1 MTGKAELLTYQD
13 VEVVVKSIKIIPVF
27 IIWAIFAVP
36 VSAQFG
42 QNIVQ
47 YDRYD
52 WHYIQ
57 SPYFDIYFYGDNQ
70 ALAEFTSEVAD
81 EAYQHISDRLNW
93 ELQKR
98 VAIMVYQSH
107 ADFQQTNVT
116 FDYLYEGIGGVTE
129 LFKNRVV
136 VPFEGSNQDFKHVIR
151 HELVHA
157 IVNDMIY
164 GGNVQSIISGRI
176 RYAIPGWMNEGL
188 AEYLAGG
195 WDANSDMY
203 MRDLA
208 VHGDIE
214 PINRISGY
222 YAYRAGQSVWRFI
235 ARKYGEESIAEVFSR
250 IKTHGNVQDGVN
262 DALGENYSGL
272 SDRWADYLKK
282 EYWPDVVSRIR
293 LKDMA
298 YRVTNH
304 EKLENTYNISPAIS
318 PDGSKLA
325 LMRNEYNTM
334 EIVLISAT
342 DGRFLKR
349 LIRGGSTAEYE
360 ELHLLKPGITWSP
373 DGKRIA
379 FTAKAAN
386 QEILYVVNV
395 KTKKSKKYP
404 TGLEGLFMASWS
416 PDGKDIALIGNNGQ
430 SSDLYL
436 FNLKTE
442 TLTNLTRDI
451 FSILYPSWSPDGKSI
466 AFSTDRGDYP
476 PYRFDKEGNQYNFE
490 LSSNPIDGSP
500 LSSVR
505 SGFKLFDHEV
515 DQLDIFIIDRDGS
528 NLRRVTDDPARDK
541 YAVFARSKPFLYYT
555 SDRSGVE
562 NIYMLNLET
571 REERAVTNVLTGISD
586 LDMAADD
593 SRLYFTGFE
602 HYGYD
607 IYRIHNPLELWD
619 EPKEVPIA
627 KYLLDT
633 THVEDLL
640 VNAERERNYPTT
652 GGGYQN
658 YIFGMDNP
666 SYFAEQMDDSAFSVE
681 LEENVIK
688 DEVGMYRVHP
698 YKTRFTL
705 DLVQSYAGYSTL
717 YSFQGMTQ
725 FMFSDMLGNHRIS
738 IATEMQ
744 ISLENSDY
752 FLTYHLLPFRIN
764 YYFTL
769 FHTAY
774 FFQSY
779 TTPYSSRLRNY
790 GFDVLSSLPFNR
802 FRRLEFG
809 LTANTVEHTDFVL
822 QRPELVM
829 QPVNR
834 DVLATLIPR
843 MGYVWDN
850 AEWEYL
856 HPVNGW
862 RTNVS
867 LSASPKWDDTGIAF
881 QTLAFDFR
889 RYFRLFAGTSTA
901 IRLTG
906 GASFGSDA
914 QNFLVGG
921 LPWIVSSE
929 RDGKYGWRYKN
940 DPLADLEESRLKT
953 IYFSEYVTPLRGT
966 QMMEIYGQKALLVNL
981 EYRFPF
987 LLYYFPA
994 LRILGQLSGVAFID
1008 AGFIW
1013 KKADDW
1019 FDTEARI
1026 GADQIITYGWGPRFI
1041 FLGLPFQLDYAW
1053 VLDPPRGGDRERH
1066 WYLTIGLDF

>member
-1 MTGKAELLTYQD
+1 MTGNAELSIYQD
-13 VEVVVKSIKIIPVF
+13 VEVVVKNTKSIQALIVLTVLV
-27 IIWAIFAVP
+27 VP
-36 VSAQFG
+36 LTAQFG

-47 YDRYD
+47 YDRYN

-57 SPYFDIYFYGDNQ
+57 SPYFDVYFYGDNQ

-81 EAYQHISDRLNW
+81 EAYQQISDRLNW

-116 FDYLYEGIGGVTE
+116 FEYLYEGIGGVTE

-136 VPFEGSNQDFKHVIR
+136 VPFEGSNKDFRHVVR

-157 IVNDMIY
+157 LLNDMIY

-188 AEYLAGG
+188 CDYLAGG
-195 WDANSDMY
+195 WDSYSDMY

-208 VHGDIE
+208 VHGDIQ

-222 YAYRAGQSVWRFI
+222 YAYRAGQSLWRFI
-235 ARKYGEESIAEVFSR
+235 THKYGEESIAEIFGR
-250 IKTHGNVQDGVN
+250 IKMRGNVQEGVEA
-262 DALGENYSGL
+262 ALGENYRGL
-272 SDRWADYLKK
+272 SERWEDYLKK
-282 EYWPDVVSRIR
+282 EYWPDVVDRTR

-298 YRVTNH
+298 HRVTDH
-304 EKLENTYNISPAIS
+304 EKLENTYNIAPAIS

-325 LMRNEYNTM
+325 IMRNEYNTM

-342 DGRFLKR
+342 DGRYLKS

-373 DGKRIA
+373 DGKRVA

-386 QEILYVVNV
+386 QEILYVVNI
-395 KTKKSKKYP
+395 KTKKTKKYP
-404 TGLEGLFMASWS
+404 TGLEGLFMAAWS
-416 PDGKDIALIGNNGQ
+416 PDGEVIALIGNNGQ

-436 FNLKTE
+436 FDLE
-442 TLTNLTRDI
+442 TKNITNLTKDV
-451 FSILYPSWSPDGKSI
+451 FSTFYPSWSPDGKSI
-466 AFSTDRGDYP
+466 AFSSDRGDYP
-476 PYRFDKEGNQYNFE
+476 AYRFDSEGNQYNFE
-490 LSSNPIDGSP
+490 MRTNPVNESP
-500 LSSVR
+500 LYSVKP
-505 SGFKLFDHEV
+505 GFKLFEHQV
-515 DQLDIFIIDRDGS
+515 DQLDVFMIDRDGS
-528 NLRRVTDDPARDK
+528 NLRRITNEPAQEK
-541 YAVFARSKPFLYYT
+541 YPVFAHAEPFLYYT

-571 REERAVTNVLTGISD
+571 QEERAVTNVLTGISD
-586 LDMAADD
+586 LDMATDD

-607 IYRIHNPLELWD
+607 IYRIHNPVELWD
-619 EPKEVPIA
+619 QPKDIPIA

-633 THVEDLL
+633 TNAEDQL
-640 VNAERERNYPTT
+640 VNTERDSNYPLV
-652 GGGYQN
+652 GGDYQN

-666 SYFAEQMDDSAFSVE
+666 AYFAEQEDDSVYSVE
-681 LEENVIK
+681 LDEDVIK
-688 DEVGMYRVHP
+688 DEVGKYRVHP

-752 FLTYHLLPFRIN
+752 FLTYHLLPFRTN

-774 FFQSY
+774 FISSY
-779 TTPYSSRLRNY
+779 SVGSRASSSRLRNY
-790 GFDVLSSLPFNR
+790 GLDITSSLPFDR
-802 FRRLEFG
+802 FRRMDIG
-809 LTANTVEHTDFVL
+809 LTANTVEHTDFV
-822 QRPELVM
+822 RDEYEPIM
-829 QPVNR
+829 RPVNKEI
-834 DVLATLIPR
+834 LATLIPR
-843 MGYVWDN
+843 VGYVWDN

-856 HPVNGW
+856 HPVKGW
-862 RTNVS
+862 RTNVWM
-867 LSASPKWDDTGIAF
+867 SASPKWNDAGIAF
-881 QTLAFDFR
+881 QTMSFDLR
-889 RYFRLFAGTSTA
+889 RYFRLFAGTSA
-901 IRLTG
+901 AFRLTG
-906 GASFGSDA
+906 GASFGPDA

-921 LPWIVSSE
+921 LPWIASSE
-929 RDGKYGWRYKN
+929 REGYWGGRYKQ
-940 DPLADLEESRLKT
+940 DPLSLPEHRLKT
-953 IYFSEYVTPLRGT
+953 IYFSEYVTPLRGA
-966 QMMEIYGQKALLVNL
+966 QMMEIVGRQALLMNM

-1008 AGFIW
+1008 AGFVW
-1013 KKADDW
+1013 NDQNSQ
-1019 FDTEARI
+1019 T
-1026 GADQIITYGWGPRFI
+1026 DQIITYGWGPRFI

-1053 VLDPPRGGDRERH
+1053 PYNPPDGNRQRH

>member
-1 MTGKAELLTYQD
+1 VKNI
-13 VEVVVKSIKIIPVF
+13 KSIQALLALAVF
-27 IIWAIFAVP
+27 VVP
-36 VSAQFG
+36 LIAQFG

-70 ALAEFTSEVAD
+70 ALAEFASEVAD
-81 EAYQHISDRLNW
+81 ESYQQISDRLNW

-116 FDYLYEGIGGVTE
+116 FQYNYEGIGGVTE

-136 VPFEGSNQDFKHVIR
+136 VPFEGSNQDFRHVIR
-151 HELVHA
+151 HELLHA
-157 IVNDMIY
+157 MLNDMIY

-208 VHGDIE
+208 VQGDIQ
-214 PINRISGY
+214 PVNRIGGY
-222 YAYRAGQSVWRFI
+222 YAYRAGQSLWRFLT
-235 ARKYGEESIAEVFSR
+235 RKYGEESIAEIFGR
-250 IKTHGNVQDGVN
+250 IKMKGSVEEGVRST
-262 DALGENYSGL
+262 LGEDYRGL
-272 SDRWADYLKK
+272 SEQWEDYLKK
-282 EYWPDVVSRIR
+282 EYWPDVVGRTR
-293 LKDMA
+293 LKDLA
-298 YRVTNH
+298 HRVTDH
-304 EKLENTYNISPAIS
+304 EKLENTYNIAPAIS

-325 LMRNEYNTM
+325 LMRNEFGTM

-373 DGKRIA
+373 DGKRVA
-379 FTAKAAN
+379 FTAKAAD
-386 QEILYVVNV
+386 QEILYVVNI
-395 KTKKSKKYP
+395 KTRKTKKYP
-404 TGLEGLFMASWS
+404 TGLEGLFMAAWS
-416 PDGKDIALIGNNGQ
+416 PDGEVIALIGNNGR

-436 FNLKTE
+436 FDVKTKNI
-442 TLTNLTRDI
+442 TNLTDDV
-451 FSILYPSWSPDGKSI
+451 FSVFYPSWSPDGKSI
-466 AFSTDRGDYP
+466 AFSSDRGDYP
-476 PYRFDKEGNQYNFE
+476 VHRFDNEGNQYNYE
-490 LSSNPIDGSP
+490 QRTSPVDGSP
-500 LSSVR
+500 LNSVKPR
-505 SGFKLFDHEV
+505 FKLFDHEV
-515 DQLDIFIIDRDGS
+515 DQLDVFMIDRDGS
-528 NLRRVTDDPARDK
+528 NLRRITHEPAREK
-541 YAVFARSKPFLYYT
+541 YPVFAHAKPFLYYT

-571 REERAVTNVLTGISD
+571 QEERAVTNVLTGISD
-586 LDMAADD
+586 LDMATDD

-602 HYGYD
+602 YYGYD

-619 EPKEVPIA
+619 QPKDIPTA

-633 THVEDLL
+633 TKVEDLL
-640 VNAERERNYPTT
+640 VNTERDRNYPIT

-666 SYFAEQMDDSAFSVE
+666 SYFTEQVDDSVYSVE
-681 LEENVIK
+681 LEEDVIK
-688 DEVGMYRVHP
+688 DEVGMYRIHP

-752 FLTYHLLPFRIN
+752 FLTYHLLPFRTN

-774 FFQSY
+774 FFSSY
-779 TTPYSSRLRNY
+779 SGTSSSRLRNY
-790 GFDVLSSLPFNR
+790 GLDMTSSLPLDR
-802 FRRLEFG
+802 FRRLDIG

-822 QRPELVM
+822 VRPDLIM
-829 QPVNR
+829 RPINK

-843 MGYVWDN
+843 VGYVWDN

-862 RTNVS
+862 RTNFWMS
-867 LSASPKWDDTGIAF
+867 GSPKWNDAGIAF
-881 QTLAFDFR
+881 LTTAFDLR

-901 IRLTG
+901 FRLTG
-906 GASFGSDA
+906 GASFGPDA

-921 LPWIVSSE
+921 LPWIFSSE
-929 RDGKYGWRYKN
+929 REGYYGGRYKQ
-940 DPLADLEESRLKT
+940 DPLGLDENRLKT
-953 IYFSEYVTPLRGT
+953 IYFSEYVTPLRGA
-966 QMMEIYGQKALLVNL
+966 QMMEIVGQQALLLNM

-1008 AGFIW
+1008 AGFVW
-1013 KKADDW
+1013 DES
-1019 FDTEARI
+1019 TSRT
-1026 GADQIITYGWGPRFI
+1026 DQIITYGWGPRFI

-1053 VLDPPRGGDRERH
+1053 PFNPPEGEDRSRH